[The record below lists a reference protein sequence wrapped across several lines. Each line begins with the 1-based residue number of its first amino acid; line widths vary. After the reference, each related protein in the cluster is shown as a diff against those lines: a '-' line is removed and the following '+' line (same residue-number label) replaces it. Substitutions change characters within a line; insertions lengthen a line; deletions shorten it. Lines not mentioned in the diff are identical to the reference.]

1 MPPAGA
7 SAAKAAGDPRERP
20 LRTDGIYV
28 PPPVFA
34 FRVDID
40 GAESDTSFQEVS
52 GLEVQF
58 ETEEVVE
65 GGQNR
70 FVHKLPVRTK
80 YSNLVLKRGVVT
92 QASAF
97 GGWVSRALSAG
108 LVRQGGGAKTI
119 GIKLINEKKQP
130 LIAWNIFG
138 AYPLRWEHTP
148 LNAMGNDVLIETV
161 ELSYQFFQRQNFPQA
176 A

>member
-1 MPPAGA
+1 MPPP
-7 SAAKAAGDPRERP
+7 AAPTKDPRERP
-20 LRTDGIYV
+20 LRTDSVYV
-28 PPPVFA
+28 PPPAFA

-58 ETEEVVE
+58 ETEDVVE

-70 FVHKLPVRTK
+70 FVHRLPTRTK

-92 QASAF
+92 QKSPF
-97 GGWVSRALSAG
+97 GGWVSHALSGG
-108 LVRQGGGAKTI
+108 LVQQRGGGRKTI
-119 GIKLINEKKQP
+119 GIKLINEKRQP
-130 LIAWNIFG
+130 LVAWDVFG

>member
-1 MPPAGA
+1 MPAAGA
-7 SAAKAAGDPRERP
+7 PAADPRERP
-20 LRTDGIYV
+20 LRTDSVYV

-58 ETEEVVE
+58 ESEDVVE

-70 FVHKLPVRTK
+70 FVHRLPTRTK
-80 YSNLVLKRGVVT
+80 YSNLLLKRGVVT

-97 GGWVSRALSAG
+97 GGWVSRALSGG
-108 LVRQGGGAKTI
+108 LVRQGSAKTI
-119 GIKLINEKKQP
+119 NVKLLNEKRQP
-130 LIAWNIFG
+130 LVVWNVFG
-138 AYPLRWEHTP
+138 AYPLRWEHSQ

>member
-1 MPPAGA
+1 MPAAGA
-7 SAAKAAGDPRERP
+7 PAERP
-20 LRTDGIYV
+20 LRSDSVYV

-70 FVHKLPVRTK
+70 FVHRLPTRTK
-80 YSNLVLKRGVVT
+80 YSNLILKRGVVT
-92 QASAF
+92 QQSAF
-97 GGWVSRALSAG
+97 GGWVSRALSGG
-108 LVRQGGGAKTI
+108 LVQQSGPKTI
-119 GIKLINEKKQP
+119 NVKLVNEKNQP
-130 LIAWNIFG
+130 LIAWNVFG

-161 ELSYQFFQRQNFPQA
+161 ELNYQFFQRQTFPQA
-176 A
+176 M

>member
-1 MPPAGA
+1 MPTVALNKPV
-7 SAAKAAGDPRERP
+7 
-20 LRTDGIYV
+20 RTDNVYV

-40 GAESDTSFQEVS
+40 GAESDTSFQEVT

-58 ETEEVVE
+58 ETEDVVE

-70 FVHKLPVRTK
+70 FVHRLPKRTK

-92 QASAF
+92 QNSAF
-97 GGWVSRALSAG
+97 GGWVSRALSGG
-108 LVRQGGGAKTI
+108 LVQQAGAKTI
-119 GIKLINEKKQP
+119 DIKLLNERQQP
-130 LIAWNIFG
+130 LIVWNVFG
-138 AYPLRWEHTP
+138 AYPLRWEHSQ
-148 LNAMGNDVLIETV
+148 LNAMGNDVLVETV
-161 ELSYQFFQRQNFPQA
+161 ELSYQFFSRRNFPSA

>member
-1 MPPAGA
+1 MPPA
-7 SAAKAAGDPRERP
+7 AAPAADPRERP
-20 LRTDGIYV
+20 LRSDSVYV

-58 ETEEVVE
+58 ETEDVVE

-70 FVHKLPVRTK
+70 FVHRLPTRTK
-80 YSNLVLKRGVVT
+80 YSNLLLKRGVVT

-97 GGWVSRALSAG
+97 GMWVSRALSAG
-108 LVRQGGGAKTI
+108 LVQQSGAKTI

-130 LIAWNIFG
+130 LIAWNVFG
-138 AYPLRWEHTP
+138 AYPLRWEHSQ

>member
-1 MPPAGA
+1 MPPAGTP
-7 SAAKAAGDPRERP
+7 AAKAAADPRERP

-34 FRVDID
+34 FRVY
-40 GAESDTSFQEVS
+40 GAGAKRDTSFQEVS

-70 FVHKLPVRTK
+70 FVHKLPTRTK
-80 YSNLVLKRGVVT
+80 YSNLLLKRGVVT

-130 LIAWNIFG
+130 LVAWNVFG

-148 LNAMGNDVLIETV
+148 LNAMGNDVLIETI